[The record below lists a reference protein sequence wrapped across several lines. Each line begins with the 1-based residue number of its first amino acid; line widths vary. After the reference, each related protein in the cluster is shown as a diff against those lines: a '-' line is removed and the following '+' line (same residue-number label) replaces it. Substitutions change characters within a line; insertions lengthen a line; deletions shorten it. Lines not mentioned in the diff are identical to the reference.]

1 MSALAEVVSSSWQPS
16 VPLHSTTRQPMMR
29 ERVARERGLP
39 VCAVCSDSMIAA
51 EASALTSD
59 DSVIYLWTCETCGY
73 GFVTKHG
80 LSRYRC
86 N

>member
-1 MSALAEVVSSSWQPS
+1 MSGLAEVMSSSWSSS
-16 VPLHSTTRQPMMR
+16 VIHPATR
-29 ERVARERGLP
+29 ERELP
-39 VCAVCSDSMIAA
+39 TCAVCSDSMIAA
-51 EASALTSD
+51 EASAFLSD

-80 LSRYRC
+80 LSRFRC

>member
-1 MSALAEVVSSSWQPS
+1 MSGLAEVMSSSWS
-16 VPLHSTTRQPMMR
+16 STALRSAPR
-29 ERVARERGLP
+29 EREMP
-39 VCAVCSDSMIAA
+39 TCAVCSDSMIAA
-51 EASALTSD
+51 EASAFLSD

-80 LSRYRC
+80 LRKIQC